1 MDDIFEILLNK
12 YNATINNRID
22 ALAKKELIASLPD
35 KASFDKL
42 NERFLYFFILVL
54 KPNILVQDIIEDFKG
69 ITFNTYLHNEL
80 LEAIAENK
88 FNNRTQKIY
97 EIIKKYLSIDEIQ
110 AYFEFIIFITK
121 DKSTIPNILKLN
133 HSDEYPDIRKKIFDA
148 VAEGLKTA
156 QNNLNLQERIFS
168 SFETFMK
175 EFKSIKENP
184 FINVPKEVIN
194 NLSKD
199 ELYQLYLVISKQ
211 QKEILNSS
219 KIVKESNIKEDVES
233 LLNKYNL
240 SLALFNNKDQI
251 INRNIKELEA
261 ILKALNKSKID
272 FSNFNEQ
279 DFFNILAYGNIKD
292 IKYIFTLYE
301 NKIIDE
307 EFIYLNP
314 NIFLNENNNIS
325 SINPS
330 FNKLVNNFR
339 LIESLNLTYDA
350 YYDNQVLLLDHEKL
364 ISNIQLLKTYMK
376 KFSNKNIWCS
386 LIINPNLFKLIDFF
400 VENGIDYSNL
410 NFINLNNYQQIEL
423 LIKKIFIALNC
434 NIIFIKNN
442 MIDIGILNTIK
453 NEDIDNYIVS
463 ETNYNIPI
471 DILDEFKKTKTVGI
485 NYGIE
490 NLIKFDEFLNSHD
503 GNMYFGNNIIIS
515 KNKFLRNLTILINI
529 KNYSLDEIIFY
540 SLIYDSFLSDKDIKL
555 IKSNLK
561 HEK

>member
-12 YNATINNRID
+12 YNAAINNRID
-22 ALAKKELIASLPD
+22 ALAKKELIASLPA
-35 KASFDKL
+35 KASFDQL

-80 LEAIAENK
+80 LEAIVENK

-97 EIIKKYLSIDEIQ
+97 EILSKYLSIDEIQ

-175 EFKSIKENP
+175 EFKNIKENS
-184 FINVPKEVIN
+184 FISVPKEVIN
-194 NLSKD
+194 SLSKD

-211 QKEILNSS
+211 QKENLNSS
-219 KIVKESNIKEDVES
+219 KITKENNIEEEVEA

-240 SLALFNNKDQI
+240 SLVLFNNKDQI
-251 INRNIKELEA
+251 INRNIKELET

-279 DFFNILAYGNIKD
+279 DFFNILSYGNVKD

-307 EFIYLNP
+307 NFIYLNP

-325 SINPS
+325 NINPL
-330 FNKLVNNFR
+330 FNKIVNNFR
-339 LIESLNLTYDA
+339 LIESLNLTYYA
-350 YYDNQVLLLDHEKL
+350 YYDNQILLLDHEKL

-376 KFSNKNIWCS
+376 KFSNKNLWCS

-410 NFINLNNYQQIEL
+410 NFTNLNNYQQIEL

-442 MIDIGILNTIK
+442 MIDIGLLNTIK
-453 NEDIDNYIVS
+453 NEDIDNYIVN

-471 DILDEFKKTKTVGI
+471 DILDEFKKTKTIGI

-490 NLIKFDEFLNSHD
+490 SLIKFDEFLNSRD

-540 SLIYDSFLSDKDIKL
+540 ALIYDSFLSDKDIKL